1 MPTADASDADRG
13 TTPATR
19 PQNGL
24 DWACNQGWF
33 GFRPDDMRHLG
44 TVVGAGVLMLLVAGC
59 GSHQQGGSVAGG
71 GLTTSP
77 TTGVTAPAIPGVRVP
92 AGAVPVPGDQ
102 VSASSLP
109 SAFPR
114 IVWLEKNGTVLG
126 LYGEVGG
133 CFTSSATATQQTDTR
148 VIVRL
153 VQQEPGTGS
162 HMCPMYLRYKPMSVP
177 LAKPLGTRT
186 VVLQLAIVRG

>member
-1 MPTADASDADRG
+1 
-13 TTPATR
+13 
-19 PQNGL
+19 
-24 DWACNQGWF
+24 
-33 GFRPDDMRHLG
+33 
-44 TVVGAGVLMLLVAGC
+44 
-59 GSHQQGGSVAGG
+59 
-71 GLTTSP
+71 LTTSP
-77 TTGVTAPAIPGVRVP
+77 TTGVTAPAIPGVQVP

-102 VSASSLP
+102 VNASSLP

-114 IVWLEKNGTVLG
+114 VVWFERNGTALG

-133 CFTSSATATQQTDTR
+133 CFTSSATAVEQTATR
-148 VIVRL
+148 VVVRL

-177 LAKPLGTRT
+177 LAVPLGTRT